1 MNFQF
6 NVEDTGK
13 TNEHYWK
20 LYSIVTYFILVYP
33 KFTGAWKN
41 HSKLRLKYKTFADE
55 LKNHTT
61 AYLGKWHLN
70 GKTKSSTDFGDETRK
85 FGFSNIKYQYNRGH
99 WKYFNETED
108 GLKAYEW
115 NERERFTQSGVKES
129 DHYATDFLV
138 DRTIE
143 FIDEELKNGNK
154 FALMLSIADPHGTF
168 RTYSSFSHILIYL
181 NIVSTNLIT
190 AK

>member
-1 MNFQF
+1 M
-6 NVEDTGK
+6 
-13 TNEHYWK
+13 
-20 LYSIVTYFILVYP
+20 
-33 KFTGAWKN
+33 
-41 HSKLRLKYKTFADE
+41 RLKYKTFADE

-61 AYLGKWHLN
+61 AFLGKWHLN

-115 NERERFTQSGVKES
+115 NDRERFTQSGVKES

-168 RTYSSFSHILIYL
+168 KKCSSF
-181 NIVSTNLIT
+181 
-190 AK
+190 